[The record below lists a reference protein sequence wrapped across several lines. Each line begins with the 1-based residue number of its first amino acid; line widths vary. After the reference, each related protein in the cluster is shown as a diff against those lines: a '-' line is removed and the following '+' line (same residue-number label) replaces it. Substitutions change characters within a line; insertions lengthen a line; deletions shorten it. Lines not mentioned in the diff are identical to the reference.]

1 MPNLACNCD
10 APGYYSGRV
19 CPACD
24 RPGPTVPRFVA
35 IGTHVMQGS
44 TQRAVASSRT
54 FAKRIANALNHYN
67 PNEKGY

>member
-1 MPNLACNCD
+1 MPNPACNCD
-10 APGYYSGRV
+10 APGYYPGRV

-24 RPGPTVPRFVA
+24 RPAQTPPRFVA
-35 IGTHVMQGS
+35 IEKNVMRGS
-44 TQRAVASSRT
+44 DNWAVARSRT